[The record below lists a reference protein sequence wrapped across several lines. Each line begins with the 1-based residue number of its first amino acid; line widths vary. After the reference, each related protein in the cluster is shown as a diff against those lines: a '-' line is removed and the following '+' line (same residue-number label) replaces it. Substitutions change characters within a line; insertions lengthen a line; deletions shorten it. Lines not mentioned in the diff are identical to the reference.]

1 LRNKKL
7 QKYNNNNRMEE
18 NLIDSSKY
26 RISLM
31 SIDSR
36 FASQKNYRN
45 GEFRINI
52 PFPLKNVMRVRMAS
66 AEIPLVAY
74 TFSLKNGNTT
84 FAVKLGA
91 SPTFIKCT
99 PIPDGNYSLNNLIS
113 AIQTSLQL
121 FHSGFSV
128 SFDQTS
134 GKVTIENSSLPF
146 EIYLASYDENISL
159 RPANWGIGYNI
170 GFRKS
175 TLKAELSSGTT
186 YFVRGTSILSLQA
199 APYYLLQLECPEAV
213 ENLIHP
219 LLKDAFITAFAKVIL
234 KDNAY
239 TYQFDDNSNLVR
251 KEFTYLAPHTLPYF
265 VVRLVDGWGKTVDM
279 QDCDWSI
286 TLEITEVVNS
296 KTYASISNTYSR
308 K

>member
-1 LRNKKL
+1 
-7 QKYNNNNRMEE
+7 MEE

-26 RISLM
+26 KIGLV

-36 FASQKNYRN
+36 FASQSGYGN

-52 PFPLKNVMRVRMAS
+52 PYPLKNIMRIRMAS

-74 TFSLKNGNTT
+74 TFSLRNGNTT
-84 FAVKLGA
+84 FAVKLGL
-91 SPTFIKCT
+91 SPIFVKCN
-99 PIPDGNYSLNNLIS
+99 PIPDGNYTLTQLIT
-113 AIQTSLQL
+113 AVQTSLQT

-128 SFDQTS
+128 NFNPIS
-134 GKVTIENSSLPF
+134 GRLSIENSSQQF
-146 EIYLASYDENISL
+146 EIYLASYDESISS
-159 RPANWGIGYNI
+159 RPTDWGIGYNL
-170 GFRKS
+170 GFREQ
-175 TLKAELSSGTT
+175 TVKAQLISGTV
-186 YFVRGTSILSLQA
+186 YGIIGSSVLSIQA

-219 LLKDAFITAFAKVIL
+219 LLCDSFLTAFAKVIL
-234 KDNAY
+234 KDGAY
-239 TYQFDDNSNLVR
+239 AYQFDDNSNLVR
-251 KEFTYLAPHTLPYF
+251 KEFTYLAPHTIPYF
-265 VVRLVDGWGKTVDM
+265 NLRLVDTWGKTVNMRDA
-279 QDCDWSI
+279 DWSI